1 MNQSLWLSCAA
12 VAMTLAVS
20 LSSHG
25 GEAAATVDDPVLE
38 KRLEW
43 FRDQKFGLFLHWGI
57 YSQLGC
63 IESWPL
69 VFEDRNWS
77 NPAIRTF
84 DEMLAYRKVYFLQ
97 NRTFNPKHFHPDQWA
112 ALAKRAGM
120 KYVMFTTKHHDGFS
134 MFDTKLTDFRITG
147 PDCPYSKTAQPDIT
161 RSVFEAFRKE
171 GFGIGCY
178 FSKSDWH
185 HPGYWDPD
193 RPAVDRNPNYDTL
206 KEKDRW
212 ESFVKFAH
220 GQMQELMS
228 NYGHVDILWLD
239 GGQVRPPKQDIR
251 MDEVAAMARKHQP
264 HLIIVDRTAGTKHE
278 NYRTPEQEVPDKP
291 LSYVWESCLTM
302 GEQWSFKPD
311 DEYKSTRKLIHLLVD
326 IVAKG
331 GNFLLNVGPQP
342 DGQLPAPA
350 VQRLMEIGDWMAVNG
365 EAIHGTRVIEPYKA
379 GRVAF
384 TSRGNAVYAIYM
396 AEDGQE
402 SPPAELTIPG
412 PRPAA
417 GSTLT
422 LLGVAE
428 PLKWRSTPQGT
439 IVSIPAAVVQKP
451 PCRHAWA
458 IRYDAAR

>member
-1 MNQSLWLSCAA
+1 MALTTAA
-12 VAMTLAVS
+12 P
-20 LSSHG
+20 G
-25 GEAAATVDDPVLE
+25 GEAQPSAEDRLLE
-38 KRLEW
+38 QRLEW

-63 IESWPL
+63 IESWP
-69 VFEDRNWS
+69 VVWEDRSWS

-84 DEMLAYRKVYFLQ
+84 EEMLAYRKVYFLQ
-97 NRTFNPKHFHPDQWA
+97 NRIFNPKQFDPEQWA
-112 ALAKRAGM
+112 TLAKRAGM

-134 MFDTKLTDFRITG
+134 MFDTRQTDYRVTA
-147 PDCPYSKTAQPDIT
+147 PDCPYSKTPQPDIT
-161 RSVFEAFRKE
+161 RAIFDAFRKE
-171 GFGIGCY
+171 GFGIGAY

-185 HPGYWDPD
+185 HGGYWDPA
-193 RPAVDRNPNYDTL
+193 RPALDRNPNYDTA

-212 ESFVKFAH
+212 ESFVQFVH
-220 GQMQELMS
+220 GQIGELMG

-251 MDEVAAMARKHQP
+251 MDEVAALARKKQP

-311 DEYKSTRKLIHLLVD
+311 DQYKSTRKLIHLLVD

-331 GNFLLNVGPQP
+331 GNLLLNVGPQP

-350 VQRLMEIGDWMAVNG
+350 VLRLIEIGDWMSINA
-365 EAIHGTRVIEPYKA
+365 EAIHGTRPIEPYKA

-384 TSRGNAVYAIYM
+384 TSKGKTVYAIYLL
-396 AEDGQE
+396 EEGQE
-402 SPPAELTIPG
+402 SLPAEVTIPG
-412 PRPAA
+412 PKPAV
-417 GSTLT
+417 GSDIV

-428 PLKWRSTPQGT
+428 PLKWRATADGT
-439 IVSIPAAVVQKP
+439 VVSIPPAVVQKP
-451 PCRHAWA
+451 ACRHAFA
-458 IRYDAAR
+458 FKMGT